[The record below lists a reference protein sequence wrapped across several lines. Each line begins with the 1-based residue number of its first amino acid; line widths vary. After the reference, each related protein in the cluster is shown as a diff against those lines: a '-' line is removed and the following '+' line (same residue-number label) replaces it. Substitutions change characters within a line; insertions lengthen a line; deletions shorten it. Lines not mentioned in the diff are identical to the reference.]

1 MMTIANRGEESLEFL
16 DRANIDPASLTPARV
31 EEIELRLLQQ
41 PQREA
46 PVIHHFVAGVYIREV
61 HMPAGSFAIGHH
73 HKHEHI
79 NIMLKGRVTALKE
92 DGTLIEFKAPCKFI
106 GKPGRKIGVIHED
119 TVWLNVFETSE
130 TDVAKLEELL
140 FEKSDSW
147 FANQM
152 TLTGME
158 YLKRQP
164 DREDFA
170 AMLEECG
177 YTAALA
183 RAEAECE
190 HDRAEMPGG
199 TVRVVVAPS
208 PIEGKGLF
216 ATAEIKP
223 GEVIAPANIRGMRT
237 IAGRFTNHSATPN
250 AEMVLTSE
258 GIDLVAIAP
267 IKGCLGGG
275 VGDEITIDYR
285 QAREVRA
292 KAIEAIERKLC
303 QA

>member
-1 MMTIANRGEESLEFL
+1 MMTIAKTGEESREVL
-16 DRANIDPASLTPARV
+16 DQSSIDPASLTPARIEEV
-31 EEIELRLLQQ
+31 ESSLLQL
-41 PQREA
+41 PQLEA
-46 PVIHHFVAGVYIREV
+46 PVLHHFVAGLYIREV
-61 HMPAGSFAIGHH
+61 RMPAGSFAIGHH

-79 NIMLKGRVTALKE
+79 NVMLKGRVTALKE
-92 DGTLIEFKAPCKFI
+92 DGTLVEFKAPCEFI

-119 TVWLNVFETSE
+119 TVWLNIFPTTE
-130 TDVAKLEELL
+130 TDVAKLEEQL
-140 FEKSDSW
+140 FEKSDAW

-158 YLKRQP
+158 HLKRQP
-164 DREDFA
+164 DRDDFA

-190 HDRAEMPGG
+190 SDRADMPGG

-250 AEMVLTSE
+250 AHMVLTSE
-258 GIDLVAIAP
+258 GIDLVALSL
-267 IKGCLGGG
+267 IKGCVGGG